1 MIFSGS
7 RPWPAWSSNISIIFI
22 VNSKIGPCLRN
33 WNITHRIYSYLHYG
47 IMSWGNTY
55 PSRLSKVQTKQ
66 NKCIRCIFFSHNRES
81 SGPYLKFLDIS
92 NVDNIFKF
100 KISFLAHKFSQN
112 EAQSSEVSQN
122 YLVQVS
128 DIYSHNTRYASNL
141 NFEVPRVRSN
151 YGNTHLSLP

>member
-1 MIFSGS
+1 MEL
-7 RPWPAWSSNISIIFI
+7 W
-22 VNSKIGPCLRN
+22 VEE
-33 WNITHRIYSYLHYG
+33 THTQVDYL
-47 IMSWGNTY
+47 
-55 PSRLSKVQTKQ
+55 KFKQ
-66 NKCIRCIFFSHNRES
+66 NKINVLRCIFFSHNIES

-112 EAQSSEVSQN
+112 EAHSSEEFQN
-122 YLVQVS
+122 YLVKVS